1 MKLVRVQAST
11 TRVEPTRVLL
21 PASRHREEPT
31 ESSNAAWITRTPL
44 PARTERNKASTISR
58 GLSDAGSHTC
68 VGRREDEGPTRG
80 EATRRRLPA
89 RMKKEA
95 RRLSDAGGATRGV
108 PSCFD
113 PSRDF
118 TLVEFL
124 LFLKAFKTF

>member
-31 ESSNAAWITRTPL
+31 ESSNAAWITGTLTRV
-44 PARTERNKASTISR
+44 EASTISR
-58 GLSDAGSHTC
+58 GLSDAGSHTS
-68 VGRREDEGPTRG
+68 VGRREDDSPTRG
-80 EATRRRLPA
+80 KATRRRLPA

-95 RRLSDAGGATRGV
+95 RRLSEEGGATQGV

-113 PSRDF
+113 RYTQLFRPS
-118 TLVEFL
+118 
-124 LFLKAFKTF
+124 